1 MYKFIFFL
9 LIITILFII
18 YSEYTVGGILIRSN
32 STGKK
37 SINISSLLNFMIH
50 PLHNSFLWNYKSLDI
65 NYPFIIIIS
74 ILIYKNLNISSSSS

>member
-50 PLHNSFLWNYKSLDI
+50 PLHNSILWNYKSLDI

>member
-50 PLHNSFLWNYKSLDI
+50 PLHNLILWNYKSLDI

-74 ILIYKNLNISSSSS
+74 ILIYKNLNISPSS